1 VTSSI
6 AGNDSDLLFLRT
18 FAFAAT
24 PFDRGGERR
33 EDVGW
38 LTSLRQDRRA
48 CFVMVAADG
57 RVKLAPDGSGIARA
71 HLHEVANSEALA
83 SASLLG
89 FEAGVPLF
97 ATCAAGGDVEAECYA
112 DLRMIAATLPAHEA
126 GVAAY
131 ARALLYWQSR
141 TRFCGRC
148 GHPVALIAGGH
159 RASCSEPACGEV
171 FFPRTDAAVIVLVE
185 HEGRA
190 LLGRQASWGVGRFS
204 TLAGFVEPGES
215 LEDAVRREIREESGV
230 IVGER
235 RYQAS
240 QPWPFPASLMIGFR
254 AQALSDHIE
263 VGDEIV
269 EARWFSPD
277 DIDSERAA
285 GTLKLSPPLSISRWL
300 LGTWYRERTGR
311 DLVD

>member
-1 VTSSI
+1 MPSLRSPFPKS
-6 AGNDSDLLFLRT
+6 DSDPL

-24 PFDRGGERR
+24 AFDRGGERR
-33 EDVGW
+33 EHANW
-38 LTSLRQDRRA
+38 LTALREDRRA
-48 CFVMVAADG
+48 CVVTVAADG
-57 RVKLAPDGSGIARA
+57 RVRLTGSREGVARTP
-71 HLHEVANSEALA
+71 LHDCVDPAALA

-97 ATCAAGGDVEAECYA
+97 AMSTQVADADEQSYA
-112 DLRMIAATLPAHEA
+112 DLRSIAATLPAHDA

-131 ARALLYWQSR
+131 ARALLYWQAR

-148 GHPVALIAGGH
+148 GHPAALIAGGH
-159 RASCSEPACGEV
+159 RAKCGESACGEV

-185 HEGRA
+185 HQGRA
-190 LLGRQASWGVGRFS
+190 LLGRQDSWGAGRFS
-204 TLAGFVEPGES
+204 TLAGFVEPGET
-215 LEDAVRREIREESGV
+215 LENAVRREIREESGV
-230 IVGER
+230 IVGET

-254 AQALSDHIE
+254 AQALSDTIE

-277 DIDSERAA
+277 DVDRERAE
-285 GTLKLSPPLSISRWL
+285 GSLRISPAMSISRWL
-300 LGTWYRERTGR
+300 LGSWYRERTGR